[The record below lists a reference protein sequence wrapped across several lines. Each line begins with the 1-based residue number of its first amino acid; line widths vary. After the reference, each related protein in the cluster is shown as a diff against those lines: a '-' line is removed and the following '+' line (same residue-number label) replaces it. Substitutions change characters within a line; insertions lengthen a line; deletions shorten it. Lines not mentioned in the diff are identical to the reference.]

1 MPCLIGP
8 SGSTNS
14 RGAALA
20 QSSCVGR
27 PGALALTVA
36 LLVSAT
42 TWLFGAARPGSNP
55 GIDFPAH
62 PIADLVVS
70 DQVRADAF
78 ARAAIRLD
86 TPRALAPVPAVI
98 ECDFVTDNLSGTT
111 PKFHCVLPGGEVIKV
126 KYGRNP
132 EIQAE
137 AAGTA
142 LLTRLGYATDTV
154 TIAGRV
160 RCYGCPRYPWAAARL
175 RTWPLAGRLL
185 PERYDGGSSDF
196 EEVAV
201 ERKFPAPAIET
212 ANAKGWAWWETDRS
226 HASRADLD
234 AFRLLAVF
242 LAHWDNKREN
252 QRLVCLDQFPNSAH
266 AACERPLL
274 MIQDLGAV
282 FGPYKVNLFAWRDA
296 PIWANARDCVA
307 TMRTLPFQGST
318 FEAVPI
324 SEAGRRQLLDQLQ
337 SLTDA
342 DIRGVFIAGAFGEYH
357 SGTDDERDLRAW
369 TAAFRRRIQVISAA
383 GPCPAVSPSRP
394 SHGSSSQS

>member
-1 MPCLIGP
+1 
-8 SGSTNS
+8 
-14 RGAALA
+14 
-20 QSSCVGR
+20 VGR
-27 PGALALTVA
+27 PGALALSVA
-36 LLVSAT
+36 LLISAT
-42 TWLFGAARPGSNP
+42 TWLFGAARPGANP

-62 PIADLVVS
+62 PIADLVVT
-70 DQVRADAF
+70 DQARADAF
-78 ARAAIRLD
+78 ARAAVRLH

-98 ECDFVTDNLSGTT
+98 ECEFMADDLSGTT

-160 RCYGCPRYPWAAARL
+160 RCYGCPRFPWAAARL
-175 RTWPLAGRLL
+175 RTWPLASRLL
-185 PERYDGGSSDF
+185 PERYEGGYSDF
-196 EEVAV
+196 EAVAV

-212 ANAKGWAWWETDRS
+212 ATAKGWAWWETDRS

-252 QRLVCLDQFPNSAH
+252 QRLVCLDSAVGGSTEQDPPY
-266 AACERPLL
+266 CEQPLL

-296 PIWANARDCVA
+296 PIWANAPECVA
-307 TMRTLPFQGST
+307 TMRTLPFLGST

-324 SEAGRRQLLDQLQ
+324 SEEGRRQLLDQLEA
-337 SLTDA
+337 LTDA
-342 DIRGVFIAGAFGEYH
+342 DIRGVFIAGAFGDYH

-369 TAAFRRRIQVISAA
+369 TAAFRHRVQAISAA
-383 GPCPAVSPSRP
+383 GPCPATSPSRP
-394 SHGSSSQS
+394 SHGSSSPS